1 MRRLRPLP
9 PAGVPPHAPV
19 STREYPLTDGVASVR
34 AHFHPP
40 GLASSPT
47 GSAVV
52 FDEYLR
58 VLTVSAVA
66 KSFGAAQRTGKAS
79 VWGFGLGFW
88 SRGSI

>member
-1 MRRLRPLP
+1 MQR
-9 PAGVPPHAPV
+9 
-19 STREYPLTDGVASVR
+19 TDGVASLR

-58 VLTVSAVA
+58 ALTVPPE
-66 KSFGAAQRTGKAS
+66 S
-79 VWGFGLGFW
+79 VRRR
-88 SRGSI
+88 S

>member
-1 MRRLRPLP
+1 LQRTHGFVS
-9 PAGVPPHAPV
+9 AG
-19 STREYPLTDGVASVR
+19 

-58 VLTVSAVA
+58 VLTVPPESTRRR
-66 KSFGAAQRTGKAS
+66 K
-79 VWGFGLGFW
+79 GLGKLRFGKGEEM
-88 SRGSI
+88 SRSSWDWGSAMVRFR

>member
-1 MRRLRPLP
+1 M
-9 PAGVPPHAPV
+9 
-19 STREYPLTDGVASVR
+19 SIREYPLTLPVSIREYPLTHGVVSLR

-58 VLTVSAVA
+58 VLTVLTVPPEAVRCHTA
-66 KSFGAAQRTGKAS
+66 RF
-79 VWGFGLGFW
+79 
-88 SRGSI
+88 

>member
-1 MRRLRPLP
+1 MTSL
-9 PAGVPPHAPV
+9 
-19 STREYPLTDGVASVR
+19 R

-58 VLTVSAVA
+58 VLTVLTVPPEPVRCRREVSALRRGPA
-66 KSFGAAQRTGKAS
+66 RFRL
-79 VWGFGLGFW
+79 GFRLGFW
-88 SRGSI
+88 VGIQVQRFNLGSH

>member
-1 MRRLRPLP
+1 MLQR
-9 PAGVPPHAPV
+9 
-19 STREYPLTDGVASVR
+19 TDGVASVG

-58 VLTVSAVA
+58 VLTVPPESVRRRRE
-66 KSFGAAQRTGKAS
+66 FRRCAADRQG
-79 VWGFGLGFW
+79 VGWGFGWGFGPEVYF
-88 SRGSI
+88 RVHI

>member
-1 MRRLRPLP
+1 M
-9 PAGVPPHAPV
+9 

-52 FDEYLR
+52 VDEYLR
-58 VLTVSAVA
+58 VLTVPPESVRRR
-66 KSFGAAQRTGKAS
+66 KGLGKLRSGKAEEMS
-79 VWGFGLGFW
+79 RSSLGLGLGF
-88 SRGSI
+88 GNG